1 MYKNITI
8 GKVALGN
15 RFLLGFLA
23 ISSLVFHSLAAA
35 AAAPTDPLG
44 VTKTAATELTSR
56 LTQDKTVIK
65 EHPEHVEKL
74 VAEVLL
80 PIFDTNRMAKLVLA
94 KNWKKATPSQQEA
107 FTLGFEKILIR
118 TYANAFAAFDG
129 QEIVFLTPKFN
140 KDGSKAIVRSEIKM
154 EGSASIIVDYRLR
167 YNDSQWMVYDA
178 VIEGV
183 GLVKSYRSQF
193 ADVIRQKGMAEL
205 IASLPS

>member
-1 MYKNITI
+1 MYNIKTVRV
-8 GKVALGN
+8 GWLKT
-15 RFLLGFLA
+15 GFIL
-23 ISSLVFHSLAAA
+23 SLVVSLGLASGLSVAGA
-35 AAAPTDPLG
+35 TSDPLG

-56 LTQDKTVIK
+56 LTADKTVIK

-129 QEIVFLTPKFN
+129 QEVVFLSPKFN
-140 KDGSKAIVRSEIKM
+140 KDGSKAIVRSEIIM
-154 EGSASIIVDYRLR
+154 EGSAPIIVDYRLR
-167 YNDSQWMVYDA
+167 FNESEWMVYDA

-193 ADVIRQKGMAEL
+193 LDVIRQKGMEEL

>member
-1 MYKNITI
+1 MFKNTY
-8 GKVALGN
+8 N
-15 RFLLGFLA
+15 RSGWLNAGFLLSLLVG
-23 ISSLVFHSLAAA
+23 ISLISNVAS
-35 AAAPTDPLG
+35 
-44 VTKTAATELTSR
+44 AATESNPLDVTQMAASELTSR
-56 LTQDKTVIK
+56 LTQDKKEIK
-65 EHPEHVEKL
+65 SNPGHVEAL

-107 FTLGFEKILIR
+107 FTVGFEKILIR

-129 QEIVFLTPKFN
+129 QEIVFLKPKFN
-140 KDGSKAIVRSEIKM
+140 KDGTKAIVRSEIRIK
-154 EGSASIIVDYRLR
+154 GTSPIIVDYRLR
-167 YNDSQWMVYDA
+167 SNGSQWMVYDA

-193 ADVIRQKGMAEL
+193 SDLIRRKGMDEL